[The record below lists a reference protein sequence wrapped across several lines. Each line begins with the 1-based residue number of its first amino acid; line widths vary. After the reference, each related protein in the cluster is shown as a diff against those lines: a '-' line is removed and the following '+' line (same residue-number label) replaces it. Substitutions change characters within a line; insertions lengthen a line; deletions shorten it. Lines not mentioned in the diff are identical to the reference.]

1 MPTPRELARE
11 RTMTEIVR
19 LGRQQLVEAGPAGL
33 SVRSIARDLGV
44 VSSAIYRYV
53 RTRDELLTLLVADAY
68 NELADRMEAA
78 ARNRRGGSV
87 AKLRAAC
94 RAIRTWAVEEPARY
108 GLIYGTPVP
117 GYHAPAEQTTP
128 AGTRVV
134 LLLAG
139 LVDEGWKAGELA
151 SPAGPR
157 MPAALRRDLDGIRSQ
172 VGLDVPDELLTRAL
186 LLWTS
191 VFGAISFEVFGQ
203 YGPDSLTEPRQL
215 FEHQLDVLLA
225 SMTAPS

>member
-11 RTMTEIVR
+11 RTMAEIVR
-19 LGRQQLVEAGPAGL
+19 LGREQLVEAGPAGL

-53 RTRDELLTLLVADAY
+53 RTRDELLTLLVTDAY
-68 NELADRMEAA
+68 DELADRMETAV
-78 ARNRRGGSV
+78 RSRRGGP
-87 AKLRAAC
+87 AAQLRAAC
-94 RAIRTWAVEEPARY
+94 RAIRHWAVEEPARY

-139 LVDEGWKAGELA
+139 LVEEGWKSGELA
-151 SPAGPR
+151 SPEAPR
-157 MPAALRRDLDGIRSQ
+157 MPAALRRDLDRIRDQ
-172 VGLDVPDELLTRAL
+172 VGLDLPDELLTRTL

-191 VFGAISFEVFGQ
+191 VFGAISFEVFDQ
-203 YGPDSLTEPRQL
+203 YGPDTLTEPRQL
-215 FEHQLDVLLA
+215 FDHQLDVLLA
-225 SMTAPS
+225 SMTAL